1 MGTEVAAP
9 TSVGVWWGIGWGARM
24 QSDVTV
30 LVASSSSLTLLG
42 GLGRSWIP
50 TSYPAELPV
59 LKALDEEV
67 GGTPGLAGPL

>member
-1 MGTEVAAP
+1 
-9 TSVGVWWGIGWGARM
+9 M
-24 QSDVTV
+24 QSDLTV